1 MANNCKIQWEKR
13 SFKKII
19 KIDKLLRE
27 KIKIIDVAEI
37 NNINNK
43 ELKSIS

>member
-1 MANNCKIQWEKR
+1 MANNSKIQWEKR
-13 SFKKII
+13 LFKKII

-27 KIKIIDVAEI
+27 KIKITDVAEI

-43 ELKSIS
+43 ELKPIS